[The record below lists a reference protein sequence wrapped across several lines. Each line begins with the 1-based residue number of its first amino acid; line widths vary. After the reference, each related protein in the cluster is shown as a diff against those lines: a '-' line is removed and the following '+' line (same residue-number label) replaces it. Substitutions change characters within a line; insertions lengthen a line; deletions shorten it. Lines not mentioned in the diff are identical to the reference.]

1 MRCINM
7 RNSLLYFLFVFSGFL
22 AIAGTSS
29 AAPPWEAM
37 APFKRIDAD
46 PNNAYPVA
54 ETNGPWMIVATT
66 FHGESA
72 EKQAQDLVH
81 ELRKKFKLP
90 AYSYKQ
96 RYDYSGKERGR
107 GFDRFGRP
115 KVMKYQSNV
124 AYDEVAVLVGDYDT
138 IDDPRAERALQKIK
152 YLQPDALHGEK
163 ETNGGEAFS
172 SIREMYR
179 NVTTS
184 KDNRKKGPM
193 GHAFVATNPLLPK
206 EYFVTPGVDK
216 LVLEMNQGVEHSLLD
231 CPGKYSVKVAT
242 FNGAALVDPK
252 KIKAVEK
259 GKPLGSRLVD
269 AAEDAHKLTEA
280 LRKAN
285 VEAYEFHDRDKSI
298 VCVGSFK
305 RVGIEHPDGRL
316 EMDPQVR
323 QIVDRFTA
331 DQQKIRESKGSV
343 NPHTFADVPLDVEPQ
358 PYEVPKRS
366 ISSAFQRSMRN
377 EF

>member
-1 MRCINM
+1 MSCFDLRKALCSV
-7 RNSLLYFLFVFSGFL
+7 SLVL
-22 AIAGTSS
+22 AIAGVSS

-37 APFKRIDAD
+37 VPFKRIDAD
-46 PNNAYPVA
+46 PNNSYPVS

-66 FHGESA
+66 FHGENA
-72 EKQAQDLVH
+72 EKQAHDLVH
-81 ELRKKFKLP
+81 ELRRKYKLP

-96 RYDYSGKERGR
+96 RYDFSGKERGK

-138 IDDPRAERALQKIK
+138 IDDPRADRALQKIK
-152 YLQPDALHGEK
+152 HLQPEALRGGK
-163 ETNGGEAFS
+163 DTNGGEAFS

-179 NVTTS
+179 NVTS
-184 KDNRKKGPM
+184 KEQRKKGPM

-231 CPGKYSVKVAT
+231 CPGKYTVKVAT
-242 FNGAALVDPK
+242 FNGAAIVDPK
-252 KIKAVEK
+252 KIKAIEK
-259 GKPLGSRLVD
+259 GKPLGSRLVE
-269 AAEDAHKLTEA
+269 AAEDAHRLTLA

-285 VEAYEFHDRDKSI
+285 FEAYEFHDRDKSI
-298 VCVGSFK
+298 VCIGSFK

-316 EMDPQVR
+316 EMDPQVK
-323 QIVDRFTA
+323 QIIDRFTA
-331 DQQKIRESKGSV
+331 DPLKLREKSAV
-343 NPHTFADVPLDVEPQ
+343 NPHTFAEIPLDVEPQ

-366 ISSAFQRSMRN
+366 ISTAYQRSMRN
-377 EF
+377 DF

>member
-1 MRCINM
+1 MSYFHMRV
-7 RNSLLYFLFVFSGFL
+7 STSSAALVLFVVL
-22 AIAGTSS
+22 ASDAVTS

-37 APFKRIDAD
+37 VPFKRIDAD

-66 FHGESA
+66 FHGENA
-72 EKQAQDLVH
+72 DKQAQDLVH
-81 ELRKKFKLP
+81 ELRRKFKLP

-115 KVMKYQSNV
+115 KVMKYQANV

-152 YLQPDALHGEK
+152 YLQPEALHGEK
-163 ETNGGEAFS
+163 DTNGGQAFS
-172 SIREMYR
+172 GIRDMYR
-179 NVTTS
+179 NVTSS
-184 KDNRKKGPM
+184 KENRKKGPM

-216 LVLEMNQGVEHSLLD
+216 LVLEMNQGVEHCLLN
-231 CPGKYSVKVAT
+231 CPGKYTVKVAT
-242 FNGAALVDPK
+242 FNGAAIVDPK
-252 KIKAVEK
+252 KIKAIEK

-269 AAEDAHKLTEA
+269 AAEDAHKLTVA

-285 VEAYEFHDRDKSI
+285 FEAYEFHDRDKSI
-298 VCVGSFK
+298 VCIGSFK
-305 RVGIEHPDGRL
+305 RVGVEHPDGRL
-316 EMDPQVR
+316 EMDPQIR
-323 QIVDRFTA
+323 QIIDQFTA
-331 DQQKIRESKGSV
+331 DQQKIRASKDGV
-343 NPHTFADVPLDVEPQ
+343 NPHKFADIPLDVEPQ
-358 PYEVPKRS
+358 PYEVPKKS
-366 ISSAFQRSMRN
+366 IATAYQRSMRN
-377 EF
+377 DF